1 MNLRTRINEELA
13 PLLAKISGLTARERL
28 LIVITFLTAASMLW
42 LSLLITPLS
51 VRADQSRADLAA
63 LNEQIRAANTDLQDQ
78 VLQLAGEGE
87 RDRARIAVLRRRID
101 EVNSTLGDYLMEL
114 IDPAEMAEV
123 LAGVLR
129 EQSNITIVSIRNTTP
144 ELLSASDAENA
155 TVLYRHGLQI
165 EVEGTYAACLQ
176 YLEAIESLPWRLY
189 WQVLDLDVIEYPRN
203 RIRIEVSTLSL
214 NEEWIG
220 A

>member
-1 MNLRTRINEELA
+1 MNPLTRINEELA
-13 PLLAKISGLTARERL
+13 PILAKISGLTARERL
-28 LIVITFLTAASMLW
+28 LVVITFLTAISMLW
-42 LSLLITPLS
+42 LSLFITPLS
-51 VRADQSRADLAA
+51 IRADQSRAELTA
-63 LNEQIRAANTDLQDQ
+63 LNDRILATNASLQDQ
-78 VLQLAGEGE
+78 ILQLAGESG
-87 RDRARIAVLRRRID
+87 RDRARIAVLQKRIE
-101 EVNSTLGDYLMEL
+101 EVNTTLGDYLVEL

-123 LAGVLR
+123 LEGVLR
-129 EQSNITIVSIRNTTP
+129 EQSNISIVSISNTTP
-144 ELLSASDAENA
+144 ELISASDAENA

-176 YLEAIESLPWRLY
+176 YLEAIETLPWRLY
-189 WQVLDLDVIEYPRN
+189 WQVLDLEVIEYPRN